1 MGKIYNDLEQKG
13 EENVNKN
20 LDNLLS
26 VGSIV
31 EGWEGIRFRDNEI
44 NRIYNIM
51 DKSEFRSVLLVGD
64 YGSGKR
70 TIIEGYAHK
79 LVKNARIDKVID
91 IDFNGILQKTRTGAD
106 FTQIIEDV
114 FNAACH
120 SDDIP
125 VTIVLNNLGH
135 LLNLNC
141 FGNAGFSFVNNLI
154 KAIEEDDMRVIAT
167 VTSDEYKDIENMF
180 KRVLDF
186 FTVIKLTELTKD
198 ETAQIL
204 ENELDYFRGCYDMT
218 FPENVCDII
227 CNNADKYIK
236 DRVFPGKAEN
246 LFDEICAG
254 ISNKYRP
261 ADQRLIDLTDSTKK
275 LKEELTKALEDND
288 YNRCEEINKQLGE
301 NFEKYRQ
308 LGEEYFPTI
317 DVTEEDLLEALGNIL
332 DIQMTKLD
340 EDKTKFLR
348 EMPDEIKKYVIG
360 QDSAVDTI
368 VKNIRRN
375 QLGLRK
381 TSHSAGNFMF
391 IGSTGVGKTYL
402 AKQLAKYL
410 YGSEDNL
417 LRLDMSEFQAE
428 IDVSKLLGSAPGY
441 VGYKESG
448 LLVKGLAKNGE
459 TVVLFDEIEKAHPK
473 IYDVLLQLLDEGF
486 VTGSDGKKV
495 DATKA
500 LIIFT
505 SNIGVKEAQSMAS
518 PLGFSTNVDE
528 KKSAKKEEI
537 IRKALKK
544 RFSPEFL
551 NRLDNICYFNSL
563 SKDTLRSILKKELD
577 ESNVNIKPIAGKSIE
592 LSPEVEEWI
601 LDKVEKED
609 NGARPIIRI
618 IQQYIEEVIT
628 DMIIEGSD
636 VLNSEGTTLTAYLED
651 DNIVLR

>member
-1 MGKIYNDLEQKG
+1 MGEIYTDIKQNDENSADVEMLNNLMSVSYIIKG
-13 EENVNKN
+13 HNNIK
-20 LDNLLS
+20 
-26 VGSIV
+26 
-31 EGWEGIRFRDNEI
+31 FRDTEI

-51 DKSEFRSVLLVGD
+51 CKTELKSVLLVGD

-70 TIIEGYAHK
+70 SIIEGYVDK
-79 LVKNARIDKVID
+79 LDKNARAEKVVEV
-91 IDFNGILQKTRTGAD
+91 DFNDILKKSQNSD
-106 FTQIIEDV
+106 FSKNINDV
-114 FNAACH
+114 FNAAINN
-120 SDDIP
+120 DAFGI
-125 VTIVLNNLGH
+125 TLVLNNLGH

-141 FGNAGFSFVNNLI
+141 YGNAGFSFVNTLTQV
-154 KAIEEDDMRVIAT
+154 IEEDGLKIIAT
-167 VTSDEYKDIENMF
+167 ATTDEYKMIEDAF

-186 FTVIKLTELTKD
+186 FTVIKLTELSKD
-198 ETAQIL
+198 ESTEII
-204 ENELDYFRGCYDMT
+204 NDELDYFGECYDMT
-218 FPENVCDII
+218 FPKNISSLI

-236 DRVFPGKAEN
+236 DRVFPGKAER
-246 LFDEICAG
+246 LFDEVCAS

-261 ADQRLIDLTDSTKK
+261 TDERLLKIINESKK
-275 LKEELTKALEDND
+275 LKEELSDAMLGND
-288 YNRCEEINKQLGE
+288 YFKCEEINKKLDQNYE
-301 NFEKYRQ
+301 KFEK
-308 LGEEYFPTI
+308 LGDETYPTI
-317 DVTEEDLLEALGNIL
+317 NVTEEDILEAIGEIVGV
-332 DIQMTKLD
+332 QMTRLD

-348 EMPDEIKKYVIG
+348 EMPDELKKYVIG
-360 QDSAVDTI
+360 QDNAVDTI

-410 YGSEDNL
+410 YGSEENL

-448 LLVKGLAKNGE
+448 LLVKGLAKKGE

-505 SNIGVKEAQSMAS
+505 SNIGVRQAQKMST
-518 PLGFSTNVDE
+518 PLGFTNNVEE
-528 KKSAKKEEI
+528 KKNERKEEI
-537 IRKALKK
+537 IRKALKN

-563 SKDTLRSILKKELD
+563 SRDTLKSILQKELD
-577 ESNVNIKPIAGKSIE
+577 ESNNNIKAITGKIVK
-592 LSPEVEEWI
+592 LSPEVEDWI
-601 LDKVEKED
+601 LDAVEKED

-618 IQQYIEEVIT
+618 IQQNIEENIS
-628 DMIIEGSD
+628 DMIINDSP
-636 VLNSEGTTLTAYLED
+636 VLSTKKKVLTAKLEND
-651 DNIVLR
+651 KIILK